1 MEATKGYGSSLQG
14 WEPVLPPPS
23 LSRVL
28 DHGSG
33 CWSVAASRKP
43 ASPPVLAA
51 RGLPI
56 EDQISLLKGA
66 AFELFQLRFNTVFNA
81 ETGTWECGRLSYCLE
96 DPAGAPEPPA
106 CPGEGRE
113 RPGREAC
120 PGAAGR
126 RPGDGKKP
134 LGEGSLGLGSTS

>member
-1 MEATKGYGSSLQG
+1 M
-14 WEPVLPPPS
+14 
-23 LSRVL
+23 
-28 DHGSG
+28 
-33 CWSVAASRKP
+33 VASQKL

-66 AFELFQLRFNTVFNA
+66 AFELCQLRFNTVFNA

-106 CPGEGRE
+106 CPGKGRE
-113 RPGREAC
+113 RPGREERSAPGCAC
-120 PGAAGR
+120 PGIAGR
-126 RPGDGKKP
+126 RPGDGKKD

>member
-1 MEATKGYGSSLQG
+1 M
-14 WEPVLPPPS
+14 
-23 LSRVL
+23 
-28 DHGSG
+28 
-33 CWSVAASRKP
+33 AASRKLV
-43 ASPPVLAA
+43 SPPVLAA

-106 CPGEGRE
+106 CPGEG
-113 RPGREAC
+113 PDAQG
-120 PGAAGR
+120 GR
-126 RPGDGKKP
+126 RVLGPQAGDGP
-134 LGEGSLGLGSTS
+134 LGEGGLGLASTS